1 MEGRMSRGL
10 RWGVLAAV
18 FVVAGLLS
26 GCVGGD
32 SEDGTSEPSGTGGAS
47 VATGEAANLADA
59 DISVTLGA
67 TREFGIELSSPTAA
81 AGEVTF
87 GVTNGGKLP
96 HGFAIA
102 RHDGDPGSL
111 PQDGLNVDATQVDIL
126 ADSGSMDPGATATIT
141 LDLEPGSYVIFS
153 NTGGHYSAGMF
164 IGFTVE

>member
-32 SEDGTSEPSGTGGAS
+32 SEDGTSEPSGTGGAT

-67 TREFGIELSSPTAA
+67 TREFGIELTSPTAA
-81 AGEVTF
+81 AGEVII
-87 GVTNGGKLP
+87 G
-96 HGFAIA
+96 A
-102 RHDGDPGSL
+102 
-111 PQDGLNVDATQVDIL
+111 
-126 ADSGSMDPGATATIT
+126 SGSSSRPERTSG
-141 LDLEPGSYVIFS
+141 L
-153 NTGGHYSAGMF
+153 
-164 IGFTVE
+164 